1 MSVDMSSLA
10 VVEIIDAH
18 ERVIARERITLTPEK
33 RTFTIGR
40 GMQADV
46 IVSDVHLAALHAS
59 IEITPEGKILATDL
73 GTVNGLTHG
82 GKHYAQNAV
91 HGAANGIA
99 QALEITDGWLTLG
112 RTKLRVRTAHEVL
125 PPEKPDHTR
134 SAPPLRD
141 PAWIAGIG
149 ALAGGL
155 QLAYSAWLG
164 APRDLATTIA
174 TTLISGALAAGAWV
188 AVWALLSRVM
198 QGDWRW
204 LRHAAI
210 FLGVAAV
217 YVAIDSVLELVWFI
231 AALPQ
236 WSTRAAWM
244 GAFALGVALYL
255 HLIHSSSLSTRRAA
269 IIACVVPLFTGGLG
283 HWLQARYQT
292 RDVNHIAT
300 TVRIYPPALRLR
312 GADTSAAYFQ
322 DANTLRKR
330 ADERRKSLR
339 ADDDD
344 ESTDDE

>member
-1 MSVDMSSLA
+1 MSVDTNNRV
-10 VVEIIDAH
+10 VVEIFDTH

-33 RTFTIGR
+33 RTFSIGR

-46 IVSDVHLAALHAS
+46 IVSDVHVAALHAA

-73 GTVNGLTHG
+73 GTVNGVSSA
-82 GKHYAQNAV
+82 GKHYAQ
-91 HGAANGIA
+91 GAANGIA

-112 RTKLRVRTAHEVL
+112 RTKLRLRTAQETL
-125 PPEKPDHTR
+125 SPEKPDHTR

-217 YVAIDSVLELVWFI
+217 YVAIDSVLELVWFVG
-231 AALPQ
+231 ALPQ

-255 HLIHSSSLSTRRAA
+255 HLIHSSSLSKRRAA
-269 IIACVVPLFTGGLG
+269 IIACVVPLFTGGFG

-322 DANTLRKR
+322 DAYTLRQG
-330 ADERRKSLR
+330 ADEKRKSLR

-344 ESTDDE
+344 ESTDDD